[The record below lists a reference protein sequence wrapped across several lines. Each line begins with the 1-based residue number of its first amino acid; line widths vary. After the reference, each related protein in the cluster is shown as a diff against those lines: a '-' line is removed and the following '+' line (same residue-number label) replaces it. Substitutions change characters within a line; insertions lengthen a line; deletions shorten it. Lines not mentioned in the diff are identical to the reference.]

1 MPNRDYRLSR
11 RAVFG
16 ILASTGVA
24 SAQGTDAWPSRSI
37 RLVVPFGP
45 GGPTDV
51 MARVIAPGLSAA
63 LGRPVVVENRPG
75 ASGNVG
81 IAHAARSAA
90 DGYTLLVTSTG
101 FVVNPTLF
109 RNPGYDIFKDFI
121 PITELGASPNTI
133 LTRPDTGI
141 MTLADLIARAKAT
154 PGGLNIAN
162 PGLGSTPHLTAELLR
177 LRAGIEFVQI
187 THQSAAQAVQAVLSG
202 TTPIGVAALP
212 PAHPQIKSGTLRAL
226 ALTGEKRWH
235 DLPDVPTM
243 LELGY
248 EGFVSETFQGLLA
261 PTGTPQAILD
271 RLAEVTI
278 TLLNEAE
285 TKNRL
290 LNAGFT
296 LNPRGPQGLAE
307 RIAREV
313 PLWRDVIEKAGIPR
327 E

>member
-1 MPNRDYRLSR
+1 MPSNCLRLSR
-11 RAVFG
+11 RAALGVFIG
-16 ILASTGVA
+16 GGVA
-24 SAQGTDAWPSRSI
+24 RAQAPDAWPSRSI

-63 LGRPVVVENRPG
+63 LGKPVVVENRPG

-109 RNPGYDIFKDFI
+109 RNPGYDIFKDFA

-141 MTLADLIARAKAT
+141 TTLAELIARAKAT

-177 LRAGIEFVQI
+177 LRTGMELVQV

-212 PAHPQIKSGTLRAL
+212 PAHPLIKAGTLRAL
-226 ALTGEKRWH
+226 ALTGEQRWH
-235 DLPDVPTM
+235 DLPDLPTM
-243 LELGY
+243 QELGY
-248 EGFVSETFQGLLA
+248 PGFVSETFQGLLA
-261 PTGTPQAILD
+261 PIGTPQAILD
-271 RLAEVTI
+271 RLAQVTI

-285 TKNRL
+285 TKSRL
-290 LNAGFT
+290 LGAGFT
-296 LNPRGPQGLAE
+296 LNARGPDGLAQ

>member
-1 MPNRDYRLSR
+1 MADLRLTR
-11 RAVFG
+11 RAALG
-16 ILASTGVA
+16 ILAAPTLA
-24 SAQGTDAWPSRSI
+24 RAQSADAWPSRSI

-51 MARVIAPGLSAA
+51 MARVIAPGLAAA

-81 IAHAARSAA
+81 IAHAARSAP

-109 RNPGYDIFKDFI
+109 RNPGYDITKDFA

-141 MTLADLIARAKAT
+141 TTLAELITRAKAT

-177 LRAGIEFVQI
+177 LRTGIELVQV
-187 THQSAAQAVQAVLSG
+187 THQSAAQAVQAVLAG

-212 PAHPQIKSGTLRAL
+212 PAHALIKAAPCAPWQSPGNSAGMTCPMCPPWLNLGMTVLSQKPSRACWRLPARRKPFWIVWRRWRLR
-226 ALTGEKRWH
+226 
-235 DLPDVPTM
+235 
-243 LELGY
+243 Y
-248 EGFVSETFQGLLA
+248 
-261 PTGTPQAILD
+261 
-271 RLAEVTI
+271 
-278 TLLNEAE
+278 
-285 TKNRL
+285 
-290 LNAGFT
+290 
-296 LNPRGPQGLAE
+296 
-307 RIAREV
+307 
-313 PLWRDVIEKAGIPR
+313 
-327 E
+327 

>member
-1 MPNRDYRLSR
+1 MAVLRLTR
-11 RAVFG
+11 RAALG
-16 ILASTGVA
+16 ILAAPTLA
-24 SAQGTDAWPSRSI
+24 RAQSADAWPSRSI

-51 MARVIAPGLSAA
+51 MARVIAPGLAAA

-81 IAHAARSAA
+81 IAHAARSAP

-109 RNPGYDIFKDFI
+109 RNPGYDITKDFA

-133 LTRPDTGI
+133 LTRPDSGI
-141 MTLADLIARAKAT
+141 TTLAELIARAKAT

-177 LRAGIEFVQI
+177 LRTGIELVQV
-187 THQSAAQAVQAVLSG
+187 THQSAAQAVQAVLAG

-212 PAHPQIKSGTLRAL
+212 PAHSLIKAGTLRAL
-226 ALTGEKRWH
+226 AITGEQRWH

-243 LELGY
+243 VELGY
-248 EGFVSETFQGLLA
+248 DGFVSETFQGLLA
-261 PTGTPQAILD
+261 PAGTPQAILD
-271 RLAEVTI
+271 RLAQVAI
-278 TLLNEAE
+278 ALLNESE

-290 LNAGFT
+290 LGAGFT
-296 LNPRGPQGLAE
+296 LNPKGPEALAQ